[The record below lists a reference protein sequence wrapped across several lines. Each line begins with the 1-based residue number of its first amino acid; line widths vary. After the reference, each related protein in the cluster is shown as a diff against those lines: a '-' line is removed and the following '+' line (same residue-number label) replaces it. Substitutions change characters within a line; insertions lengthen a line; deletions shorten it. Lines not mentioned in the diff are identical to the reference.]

1 MYSINKIK
9 TKKKISEK
17 GVFCGFPMASS
28 KKIFNINGC
37 SIKDI
42 MVMDKNLANPL
53 ASKKVMKQYNKL
65 ITYLT
70 QLLID
75 TDDDDG
81 DTYREVLNQIE
92 KFRLIIKNKYRDFL
106 MRKELEKMSKQL
118 KILQKEAQNRFY
130 ELQNSMLVDENVNN
144 RRR

>member
-1 MYSINKIK
+1 MYSINDKKIK
-9 TKKKISEK
+9 GKVVDCLELN
-17 GVFCGFPMASS
+17 GFAMASN
-28 KKIFNINGC
+28 KKVFNINGC
-37 SIKDI
+37 EIKDI
-42 MVMDKNLANPL
+42 KVMNRTLANPL

-75 TDDDDG
+75 ADDDDG
-81 DTYREVLNQIE
+81 DTYRECLNQIE

-106 MRKELEKMSKQL
+106 KKKELEMMSKQL
-118 KILQKEAQNRFY
+118 KILQNEAQNRFY
-130 ELQNSMLVDENVNN
+130 ELQNSMVEENTNN

>member
-1 MYSINKIK
+1 MYSINNKKCKGKII
-9 TKKKISEK
+9 TREEFS
-17 GVFCGFPMASS
+17 CFPMASS
-28 KKIFNINGC
+28 KKVFSINGC

-42 MVMDKNLANPL
+42 MVMDRSLANPL

-92 KFRLIIKNKYRDFL
+92 KFRLIIKNRYRDFL
-106 MRKELEKMSKQL
+106 KRKELEMMSKQL
-118 KILQKEAQNRFY
+118 KILQNEAQNRFI
-130 ELQNSMLVDENVNN
+130 ELQNSLSMENSNN